1 MGQRLTTSGIFWI
14 LAFVRIIV
22 WILCTVV
29 RWLGLLA
36 IDPNHHRCEKFNYNC
51 QHMKHVTEQMKCG
64 KELSNTTV
72 CLDFL
77 RRLSCVDIVCL
88 CKTWPN
94 KTNLIQLYKQ
104 THLFVNMFQW
114 CLSLQ
119 PIWSEP
125 SASFTMSDEGAK
137 ASEVGKQHLFKW
149 CIVVM
154 HTARLPLKS
163 QIIFLNKFSGN
174 QAVPH
179 RDETQSLI
187 LPWVL
192 SLLCARLECTPDV
205 WCIRIERNRFWCNF
219 KNWKKCPR

>member
-1 MGQRLTTSGIFWI
+1 MFWWSLSSVHHLGTLLTKVWYSEIHNVPFQIYNFIDVGQRLTTSGIFWI

-29 RWLGLLA
+29 RWLGLLW

-154 HTARLPLKS
+154 HTRVS
-163 QIIFLNKFSGN
+163 QKNTFF
-174 QAVPH
+174 
-179 RDETQSLI
+179 E
-187 LPWVL
+187 
-192 SLLCARLECTPDV
+192 
-205 WCIRIERNRFWCNF
+205 FWFRGWTTDAN
-219 KNWKKCPR
+219 

>member
-1 MGQRLTTSGIFWI
+1 
-14 LAFVRIIV
+14 
-22 WILCTVV
+22 
-29 RWLGLLA
+29 
-36 IDPNHHRCEKFNYNC
+36 
-51 QHMKHVTEQMKCG
+51 MKHVTEQMKCG

-163 QIIFLNKFSGN
+163 QMIFLNKFSGN

-187 LPWVL
+187 LSWVL

-205 WCIRIERNRFWCNF
+205 WYIKIHWNFDATSKTGRNAHVKRTSAMLLLIANGSCPF
-219 KNWKKCPR
+219 KVKSYPLQNIYLSQTLRWISLLTPLQCTLLSW